1 MKNHLRRNLL
11 IAYIISIKCIYL
23 QVGGH
28 YLSLPVQMK
37 GL

>member
-11 IAYIISIKCIYL
+11 ISYIISIKSIYL
-23 QVGGH
+23 QVEGR